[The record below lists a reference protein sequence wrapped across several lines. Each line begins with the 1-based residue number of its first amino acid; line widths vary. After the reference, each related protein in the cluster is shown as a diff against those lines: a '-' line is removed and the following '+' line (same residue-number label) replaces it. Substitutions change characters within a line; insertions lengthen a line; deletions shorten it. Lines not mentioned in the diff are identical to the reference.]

1 MVAVALS
8 FVVSEKL
15 GSVSALWH
23 DPAGASRVLALA
35 HGAGAD
41 MHHSFMEALSARL
54 VERGIATLRYQ
65 FPYTEAGGRA
75 PNRAPVL
82 TATVRAAV
90 ALACERTEGRP
101 VFAGGKSMGGRMT
114 SLAASETELPGVAG
128 LVFVGFPLHPPG
140 KPSSDRAAHLN
151 DVASP
156 LLFLQGT
163 RDKLADLSLLTPV
176 VEALPRAT
184 MHIVDGGDHSFHV
197 LKRSGR
203 TDDEALDEL
212 ADTIDGWTEKL

>member
-1 MVAVALS
+1 MAAEALAIS
-8 FVVSEKL
+8 VSEKH
-15 GSVSALWH
+15 GTVSALWL
-23 DPAGASRVLALA
+23 DSKGATRVLALA

-41 MHHSFMEALSARL
+41 MHHAFMEALAARL
-54 VERGIATLRYQ
+54 AERGVATLRFQ

-82 TATVRAAV
+82 TATVRAATAV
-90 ALACERTEGRP
+90 AVERAAGRP

-114 SLAASETELPGVAG
+114 SLAATEATLPGVAG

-140 KPSSDRAAHLN
+140 KEGTERAAHLRE
-151 DVASP
+151 VGLP

-163 RDKLADLSLLTPV
+163 RDKLAELPLLTPV

-184 MHIVDGGDHSFHV
+184 MHVVEGGDHSFHV

-203 TDDEALDEL
+203 TDEEAMDEL
-212 ADTIDGWTEKL
+212 ADAIDGWTAKI

>member
-1 MVAVALS
+1 MAAEALS
-8 FVVSEKL
+8 ISVSEKL
-15 GSVSALWH
+15 GTVSALWH
-23 DPAGASRVLALA
+23 DPKGATRVLALA

-41 MHHSFMEALSARL
+41 MQHAFMTALAERL
-54 VERGIATLRYQ
+54 VERGVATLRYQ
-65 FPYTEAGGRA
+65 FPYTEAGRGA

-82 TATVRAAV
+82 TATVRAAAAV
-90 ALACERTEGRP
+90 AVERAGGRP

-114 SLAASETELPGVAG
+114 SLAASEATLPDVAG
-128 LVFVGFPLHPPG
+128 LVFVGFPLHAAG
-140 KPSSDRAAHLN
+140 KPGSERAAHLQ
-151 DVASP
+151 DVALP

-163 RDKLADLSLLTPV
+163 RDKLAELELLTPV

-203 TDDEALDEL
+203 TDDDALDEL
-212 ADTIDGWTEKL
+212 ADTIDGWTAKV